1 MLNRQRLLLGVAGR
15 LLPLAA
21 KVPRGLQHLVLQRVA
36 NRLFAQPLEEAPS
49 TCWKVAGCAWKSGT
63 SASAGAS
70 PGCPAACAWSNGH
83 GPA

>member
-36 NRLFAQPLEEAPS
+36 NRLFAQPLE
-49 TCWKVAGCAWKSGT
+49 
-63 SASAGAS
+63 
-70 PGCPAACAWSNGH
+70 
-83 GPA
+83 